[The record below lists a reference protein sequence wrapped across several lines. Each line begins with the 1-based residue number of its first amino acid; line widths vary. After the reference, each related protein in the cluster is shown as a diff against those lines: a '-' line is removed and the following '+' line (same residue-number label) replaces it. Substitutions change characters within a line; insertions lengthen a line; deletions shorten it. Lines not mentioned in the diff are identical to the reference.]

1 LFENVNWTLVFA
13 AIAAI
18 AGSIAAAIQVYSK
31 VYVPRSKEKEIKR
44 ETFYK
49 QLLDDVDA
57 LIESVQKRQEF
68 HELFNWRTVERKVSP
83 RLFER
88 LTDLFEVKAKHW
100 YNLLEH
106 NREFIRLK
114 CYFYLDKNLESLET
128 EFKSLGV
135 GALEFE
141 LFQAIATP
149 ILEGEKISFR
159 WLDDNKPDLFENLK
173 KCPSYKKIKALLD
186 WLNKESPCYVFY
198 KNAEK
203 DLMQSVNEMKLELK
217 RF

>member
-1 LFENVNWTLVFA
+1 MSENVNLGLILTVLTTIFSF
-13 AIAAI
+13 IAAI
-18 AGSIAAAIQVYSK
+18 TEIYYR

-68 HELFNWRTVERKVSP
+68 HEPFNWRTVQRKVSP

-88 LTDLFEVKAKHW
+88 LTDLFEVKAKRW

-106 NREFIRLK
+106 NREFIRLQ
-114 CYFYLDKNLESLET
+114 CYFYLDKNLESLKT
-128 EFKSLGV
+128 EFKNLGV
-135 GALEFE
+135 GALESE
-141 LFQAIATP
+141 LHQAIATP

-159 WLDDNKPDLFENLK
+159 WLEDKKPDLFENLK
-173 KCPSYKKIKALLD
+173 KCPSYKKIKDLLD
-186 WLNKESPCYVFY
+186 WLNKDSACYVFY

-203 DLMQSVNEMKLELK
+203 DLVQSVNEMKFELK